1 MQRCRDMQVRL
12 MDWEQNDYIL
22 IIEDDDGV
30 GQGLTERLQESGH
43 RVVSFENGRM
53 ALDYLRQKSIL
64 PRLILLD
71 SARAQTN
78 GREFLAERRKDAR
91 ISSIPVV
98 GISGTEA
105 HDSPASS
112 SLAQMLTKPVSL
124 DAVLGAVQRFA
135 PVEA

>member
-1 MQRCRDMQVRL
+1 
-12 MDWEQNDYIL
+12 MDWEKNDYIL

-30 GQGLTERLQESGH
+30 GQGLTEMLQDNGH
-43 RVVSFENGRM
+43 RVVSFEDGRM

-71 SARAQTN
+71 SARPQTN

-91 ISSIPVV
+91 ISAVPVV
-98 GISGTEA
+98 GIAGGEIAGGEGANLDAPIST
-105 HDSPASS
+105 
-112 SLAQMLTKPVSL
+112 SLAQMLPKPVSL
-124 DAVLGAVQRFA
+124 DAVLGVVQRWV

>member
-1 MQRCRDMQVRL
+1 
-12 MDWEQNDYIL
+12 MDWEKNDYIL

-30 GQGLTERLQESGH
+30 GEGLTEMLQANGH
-43 RVVSFENGRM
+43 RVVSFEDGRM

-71 SARAQTN
+71 SARPKTY

-91 ISSIPVV
+91 ISTVPVV
-98 GISGTEA
+98 GIGGGEA
-105 HDSPASS
+105 PSHDAPLSS

-124 DAVLGAVQRFA
+124 DAVLGVVQRWA

>member
-1 MQRCRDMQVRL
+1 

-22 IIEDDDGV
+22 VIEDDDRTV
-30 GQGLTERLQESGH
+30 EGLTEILQEHGH
-43 RVVSFENGRM
+43 RVVTFDDGRM

-71 SARAQTN
+71 SARPQTY

-91 ISSIPVV
+91 LSTVPVV
-98 GISGTEA
+98 GISAGGTGPEA
-105 HDSPASS
+105 PISS
-112 SLAQMLTKPVSL
+112 SLAHMVTKPVSL
-124 DAVLGAVQRFA
+124 DAVLGVVQRWA